1 MGLVHSPS
9 IVTNG
14 LIVCLDAAN
23 ARSYSGSGSTWAD
36 LSGNGNDSTID
47 SSGFD
52 YNTGGYFS
60 MSNGGVDMSNK
71 ISTAKDCTCVYWMKT
86 TDTQSIFLHNGS
98 SIDNPGYFLG
108 AYRVNNKFYNGSC
121 GTPTFFMDTISRPNI
136 YDHIIDGKWHM
147 LEFKSVDL
155 RTWSNI
161 QFSKYSNYKFSNTEI
176 SSFFMYNRNLT
187 QEESRQNFNA
197 FRGRFSI

>member
-60 MSNGGVDMSNK
+60 MSDGGVDMSNK

-86 TDTQSIFLHNGS
+86 TDTQSLFLNDGS
-98 SIDNPGYFLG
+98 DGTYYLG
-108 AYRVNNKFYNGSC
+108 AYRVNNKFYNSKS
-121 GTPTFFMDTISRPNI
+121 GTPTFFMDTVSRPNI
-136 YDHIIDGKWHM
+136 YDYAIDGKWHM

-155 RTWSNI
+155 RNWSTI
-161 QFSKYSNYKFSNTEI
+161 QFGKYTGPYKFSNTEI